1 MLNITMKLGAL
12 IISILILA
20 GCAATLGY
28 RTVSSVKEQQA
39 AAVRAEIELN
49 HEREIRSRTEISRE
63 RLLMREPTGAGPAP
77 SPAPTETKPIVEK
90 PTIIETVRTISEKLF
105 SASLAFVMVDKAN
118 VENTIKA
125 QLLIDPNAKVENLE
139 KQLTVKGKTTTGNIR
154 VSNVVQAK
162 LIAPDFDVTK
172 ITEEEQIL
180 SDDKPTEWEWSL
192 KPKKAGTYEV
202 NLSVTAIIDGH
213 KHHLKSFEKTL
224 VIEITR
230 EQIFMDW
237 LGENYKWLVTT
248 LLLPLVGFLF
258 KEKFKDLFYKIIN

>member
-1 MLNITMKLGAL
+1 MLV
-12 IISILILA
+12 LA
-20 GCAATLGY
+20 GCAATMSY
-28 RTVSSVKEQQA
+28 RTSSSIKEQQA
-39 AAVRAEIELN
+39 TAMKAEIELKR
-49 HEREIRSRTEISRE
+49 EREIRSRTEVDKE
-63 RLLMREPTGAGPAP
+63 RLLMREPTGSGPTP

-90 PTIIETVRTISEKLF
+90 PIIIEKIKTISEKLF

-118 VENTIKA
+118 IENTIKA
-125 QLLIDPNAKVENLE
+125 QLLIDPNSKVENLE

-224 VIEITR
+224 VIEITK

-237 LGENYKWLVTT
+237 FEENYKWLVTT
-248 LLLPLVGFLF
+248 LLIPLIGFLF
-258 KEKFKDLFYKIIN
+258 KEKFKKLFAKIIN